1 METKQENSEK
11 KNSFVYL
18 DIDVGG
24 EYGIT

>member
-1 METKQENSEK
+1 MKKKK
-11 KNSFVYL
+11 KNSKKKKRFVYL